1 MRGIHTHVISIL
13 LPNSQ
18 GSAVSD
24 SIIIQQPAQ
33 AAQQLLVLHH
43 GEGGNAQDMVPLG
56 QHLAAQFANAFVV
69 SVHAPYASDLGRS
82 GAGAQWFSVQDITDE
97 NRAARVAEVMPTFI
111 DNLLHWQ
118 TTSGV
123 APTATAVLGF
133 SQGATMALEAAQ
145 AQAGLA
151 ARIVALSGRYA
162 QLPEHAPEKTTL
174 HFIHGK
180 SDPTI
185 HYRHCVTAAERLV
198 RLGGDITADV
208 IPFVAH
214 EVNAEV
220 MEKVVERLTGHIPK
234 HKWEEV
240 QTADAEERAVKH

>member
-1 MRGIHTHVISIL
+1 M
-13 LPNSQ
+13 
-18 GSAVSD
+18 SD
-24 SIIIQQPAQ
+24 TIIIQQPLH

-43 GEGGNAQDMVPLG
+43 GVGGTAQDMVPLG
-56 QHLAAQFANAFVV
+56 QHLAAQFPDAFIV
-69 SVHAPYASDLGRS
+69 SVHAPFASDLGS
-82 GAGAQWFSVQDITDE
+82 NSASAQWFSVQDITEE
-97 NRAARVAEVMPTFI
+97 NRPARVAEAMPAFI
-111 DNLLHWQ
+111 DNLRHWQ

-123 APTATAVLGF
+123 EPSATAIVGF
-133 SQGATMALEAAQ
+133 SQGAIMALEAAQ

-162 QLPEHAPEKTTL
+162 RLPEHAPEKTTL

-180 SDPTI
+180 TDPVI
-185 HYRHCVTAAERLV
+185 HYSHCVTAAERLV

-208 IPFVAH
+208 IPFIAH

-220 MEKVVERLTGHIPK
+220 MDMVVERFTGHIPK

>member
-1 MRGIHTHVISIL
+1 M
-13 LPNSQ
+13 
-18 GSAVSD
+18 SD

-43 GEGGNAQDMVPLG
+43 GVGGQAQDMVPLG
-56 QHLAAQFANAFVV
+56 QHLAAQFPNAFIV
-69 SVHAPYASDLGRS
+69 SVHAPDASDLGS
-82 GAGAQWFSVQDITDE
+82 NGSNSNSAGAQWFSVQGITDE
-97 NRAARVAEVMPTFI
+97 NRPARVAEAMPAFI
-111 DNLLHWQ
+111 DNLRHWQ

-123 APTATAVLGF
+123 EPTATAILGF
-133 SQGATMALEAAQ
+133 SQGAIMALEAAQ

-180 SDPTI
+180 TDPVI
-185 HYRHCVTAAERLV
+185 HYSHCVTAAERLV

-208 IPFVAH
+208 IPFIAH

-220 MEKVVERLTGHIPK
+220 MEKVLERFTGHIPK

-240 QTADAEERAVKH
+240 QAADAEERAVRH